1 MGASKLGRFMVAAAE
16 RRSHGRRR
24 ANLAAKLGLGKTT
37 ADCKILDLSHGGA
50 CIEAPSVRVLPDEV
64 YLLIHDDGVVVRAR
78 CVWAELPWFGLKF
91 LDVEAIEESTRPQTV
106 ALRIAWK
113 ERTLKA

>member
-64 YLLIHDDGVVVRAR
+64 YLLIHDGVVVRAR